1 MDLRREKKRAIMRYA
16 GYVAGTLG
24 VGGLSALLSRGG
36 MEAFAHLKKP
46 SFSAGL
52 GVSGGVDA
60 SLHPDG
66 SLRGDDRRRENK
78 AVARR
83 AFHLLCA
90 ALR

>member
-46 SFSAGL
+46 SFSPPGWVFPAAWTLLYILMAVSAAMIAGERTKL
-52 GVSGGVDA
+52 PVS
-60 SLHPDG
+60 
-66 SLRGDDRRRENK
+66 
-78 AVARR
+78 
-83 AFHLLCA
+83 
-90 ALR
+90 